1 MPLPRLSAFAALRH
15 RNFRLFYT
23 GQSVSLI
30 GTWMH
35 LLAQGWL
42 VLELT
47 DSALWVGLV
56 SFLNAVP
63 ILVLSLPAGVYV
75 DRADKRR
82 VVTVCQALMLLE
94 ALVLAVLAGTGLV
107 RAWHVGLLAFALGCI
122 SAVEIPARQAMIVEL
137 VGKGDLTN
145 AIALNSAA
153 FNATRIVGPAIAG
166 IIVAR
171 AGVTACFGINVL
183 TYLGPLIAL
192 RRMERPAWM
201 RPEGLGEVAAR
212 LREGLR
218 FVKAERPV
226 FALILATGVLSVLGF
241 PYVVLMPVFARD
253 VFEVGADGLGVMTGA
268 VGVGALSAALGLAAF
283 AGRAPRGRLV
293 GWASTMFGLTVAGF
307 ACAPR
312 FAPAVV
318 LLGLSGFA
326 MVLNNAATNTLLQ
339 GLAPDALRGRVMAL
353 WSLVFVGFAPLGA
366 MLEGALA
373 GRLGPRAA
381 VALGGLATSLTVLWI
396 WRRVGREVLTLR

>member
-1 MPLPRLSAFAALRH
+1 MPVRLSPFAALRH

-23 GQSVSLI
+23 GQTISLI

-82 VVTVCQALMLLE
+82 VVTICQALMLLE

-122 SAVEIPARQAMIVEL
+122 SAVEIPARQSMIVEL
-137 VGKGDLTN
+137 VGKDDLTN
-145 AIALNSAA
+145 AIALNSSA
-153 FNATRIVGPAIAG
+153 FNATRIVGPVLAG
-166 IIVAR
+166 LVVAQ
-171 AGVTACFGINVL
+171 AGVTACFAINVL
-183 TYLGPLIAL
+183 TYAGPLVAL
-192 RRMERPAWM
+192 RRLSLPAW
-201 RPEGLGEVAAR
+201 RPRPDPADHAAQ

-218 FVKAERPV
+218 FVRSERTV
-226 FALILATGVLSVLGF
+226 FALILATALLSLFGF

-253 VFEVGADGLGVMTGA
+253 VFAVGADGLGFMTGA
-268 VGVGALSAALGLAAF
+268 IGVGALASALGLAAL
-283 AGRAPRGRLV
+283 AGRAPRGLLV
-293 GWASTMFGLTVAGF
+293 GWASTMFGLAVAAF
-307 ACAPR
+307 AYAPR
-312 FAPAVV
+312 FPLAVL
-318 LLGLSGFA
+318 LLGLSGFT

-339 GLAPDALRGRVMAL
+339 GLVPDALRGRVMAL

-373 GRLGPRAA
+373 GRIGPRAA
-381 VALGGLATSLTVLWI
+381 VALGGLATALTVLWI
-396 WRRVGREVLTLR
+396 WRRVAPEVLKLR